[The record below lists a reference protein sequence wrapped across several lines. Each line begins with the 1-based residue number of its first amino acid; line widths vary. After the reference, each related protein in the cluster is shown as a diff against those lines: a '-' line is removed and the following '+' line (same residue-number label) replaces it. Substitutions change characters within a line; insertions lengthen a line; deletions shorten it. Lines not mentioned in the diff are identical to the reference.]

1 MWRVVSQVT
10 SHILSTV
17 VCNFAPKTK
26 PIIGGAKRGK
36 TMETERIQ
44 QAVENAMIKAIQ
56 SGDLFKIEYNSRI
69 DIAHELRKAYERIDY
84 KRVYE
89 RITALL
95 EEELA
100 QKIVNK
106 IVTEMGTDIKQLMC
120 NATVRDDF
128 RYLMRKGV
136 EEIMQKVKSAPQD
149 TKETVQN

>member
-1 MWRVVSQVT
+1 
-10 SHILSTV
+10 
-17 VCNFAPKTK
+17 
-26 PIIGGAKRGK
+26 
-36 TMETERIQ
+36 METERIQ

-56 SGDLFKIEYNSRI
+56 SGDLFKIEYSSRI
-69 DIAHELRKAYERIDY
+69 DIAQELRKAYERIDY
-84 KRVYE
+84 KKVYA
-89 RITALL
+89 RITSLF

-136 EEIMQKVKSAPQD
+136 EEIMQKAKNAPQD
-149 TKETVQN
+149 TKEAVENIA